1 MLSNFPCL
9 RFSAERKR
17 KVMMLLLI
25 IILTGT
31 LLALTT
37 AANPVDCLQGIVAAT
52 GQFIFNATDSY
63 YNNYCHGELFLT
75 SVYAAAKT
83 FCTPEEIRAGSASV
97 GKTCTDYGF
106 TTLSPFEEFE
116 PRLTASFIAEL
127 PIVNFEDVALSPMR
141 NTSII
146 ISESFY
152 KTGVDTFV
160 CIYLSCALWS
170 WPANS

>member
-1 MLSNFPCL
+1 
-9 RFSAERKR
+9 
-17 KVMMLLLI
+17 MLLLQFL
-25 IILTGT
+25 LTGT
-31 LLALTT
+31 LLASAT

-106 TTLSPFEEFE
+106 TTLSPYEEFE
-116 PRLTASFIAEL
+116 SRLTASFIAEL
-127 PIVNFEDVALSPMR
+127 PVVNFEDVALNPMR

-160 CIYLSCALWS
+160 CIHPSCALS
-170 WPANS
+170 YRPTGS